1 MASNVTAIKTTPIT
15 STERLQ
21 LDPLSIL
28 VVDDSATERR
38 LLAAILGRFGHKIRE
53 AANGEEAITF
63 IKNDIGNIDL
73 ILMDVNMPG
82 LNGYET
88 ANQIRNLEA
97 HHGIEWQPIIFLSG
111 RNSPNDIAMG
121 IESGGDDFICKPV
134 NSLTLQAKIHAMSRI
149 SKMRKRLI
157 DVQRRLEKQAHFDEL
172 TGIANRRHF
181 LNMLDREISRSH
193 RHAIPLSLAFFDV
206 DKFKQVN
213 DTYGHN
219 VGDEVL
225 KSIAKT
231 VSDNLR
237 REDCFGRLGGE
248 EFCVLLPGQDLT
260 NAKRIIERYRTAIEA
275 VIHDSDIGEFNVTAS
290 FGLSE
295 LEKQDSV
302 NSLLEKAD
310 RLLYQAKHN
319 GRNRIE
325 VSQ

>member
-1 MASNVTAIKTTPIT
+1 MVSNITVIKTTPIDKIDKI
-15 STERLQ
+15 Q

-28 VVDDSATERR
+28 IVDDSATERR
-38 LLAAILGRFGHKIRE
+38 LLAAILGRFGHKITE
-53 AANGEEAITF
+53 AANGDEAVTF
-63 IKNDIGNIDL
+63 IKNNIGNIDL
-73 ILMDVNMPG
+73 ILLDVNMPDV
-82 LNGYET
+82 NGYET

-121 IESGGDDFICKPV
+121 IESGGDDFIIKPV
-134 NSLTLQAKIHAMSRI
+134 NSITLQAKIHAMSRI

-157 DVQRRLEKQAHFDEL
+157 DVQLRLEKQAHFDEL

-181 LNMLDREISRSH
+181 LKMLDKEIARSH
-193 RHAIPLSLAFFDV
+193 RHALDLSLAFFDV

-213 DTYGHN
+213 DTYGHQ

-225 KSIAKT
+225 KSVAKI

-237 REDCFGRLGGE
+237 REDFFGRLGGE
-248 EFCVLLPGQDLT
+248 EFCVFLPGQSLE
-260 NAKRIIERYRTAIEA
+260 NAQRIIERYRIAIESVTQLSNSGA
-275 VIHDSDIGEFNVTAS
+275 FNVTAS
-290 FGLSE
+290 FGLTI

-302 NSLLEKAD
+302 TSLLERAD

-319 GRNRIE
+319 GRNRVE
-325 VSQ
+325 V